1 MTDMKKQAYT
11 APQTRCYQVEYNR
24 NLLAGSNTQGAW
36 TPAGPDDPNPQPPID
51 IKDET
56 GGNLGEE
63 GSEISGAKGNN
74 LWTTWEE

>member
-11 APQTRCYQVEYNR
+11 APQTRCYLIKYDR
-24 NLLAGSNTQGAW
+24 NLLAGSRTQGAW
-36 TPAGPDDPNPQPPID
+36 TPDDTDPQPPID

-63 GSEISGAKGNN
+63 GSEITGAKANN
-74 LWTTWEE
+74 QWSTWEE